1 MATEVVA
8 APTLDPPEADTA
20 PAPAKGKDKKP
31 AKGKKAEKAG
41 KKDKDKDEAA
51 PVAEGAP
58 TIVAHP
64 RAMRSIARAKGWAGL
79 LGFLLAGYL
88 ALPTSTLAGAGL
100 HALIGG
106 VVSYVVVWGAAV
118 FVWRR
123 LVMLELKGRQAQML
137 EEFEQAAR
145 ARLGPGAPPGGPDR
159 P

>member
-1 MATEVVA
+1 MAAEAVA
-8 APTLDPPEADTA
+8 APTLDPPEA
-20 PAPAKGKDKKP
+20 APAKGKEKKP
-31 AKGKKAEKAG
+31 AKGKKTEKPDKKG
-41 KKDKDKDEAA
+41 KDAA
-51 PVAEGAP
+51 PAAPEGTP

-123 LVMLELKGRQAQML
+123 LVILELKGRQAQLL
-137 EEFEQAAR
+137 EELERTAKAA
-145 ARLGPGAPPGGPDR
+145 LGPGAPPGPADR

>member
-1 MATEVVA
+1 MAAEAIA
-8 APTLDPPEADTA
+8 APGVDSGETEQATA
-20 PAPAKGKDKKP
+20 KSAKKDKK
-31 AKGKKAEKAG
+31 AGRAREGEKGKG
-41 KKDKDKDEAA
+41 KQPEA
-51 PVAEGAP
+51 PEGAP
-58 TIVAHP
+58 AVIAHP

-79 LGFLLAGYL
+79 LGFFVAGYM

-106 VVSYVVVWGAAV
+106 VVSYVFVWGIAV

-137 EEFEQAAR
+137 AELEKAAT
-145 ARLGPGAPPGGPDR
+145 ARLGPATAPGSGER